1 MGAESLDYLIIL
13 GQGIIIALLGYNLIV
28 QGRNLLQPEA
38 RVKSASQM
46 IYAGLALVGLGA
58 VVGVTALLLVVLK
71 R

>member
-1 MGAESLDYLIIL
+1 MSAQALDYVIIL
-13 GQGIIIALLGYNLIV
+13 GQGFIIALLGYNFIV

-46 IYAGLALVGLGA
+46 IYMGLALVGLGF
-58 VVGVTALLLVVLK
+58 VVGVVALLLVVLK